1 MLRIETEQQGDTYTI
16 TLHGSVADQWV
27 PLLERHWRSIADNVP
42 AANVT
47 TVLSDVVFIDWN
59 GERLL
64 ERMWRRGVDLVATGC
79 LNRHVVDRIQ
89 RRGRRPEDGASRPR
103 NAERG

>member
-1 MLRIETEQQGDTYTI
+1 MLRIETEQQGETYTI
-16 TLHGSVADQWV
+16 TLHGSIADQWV
-27 PLLERHWRSIADNVP
+27 PLLERHWRSIADNLP
-42 AANVT
+42 AAKVT
-47 TVLSDVVFIDWN
+47 TVLSDVAFIDWN

-79 LNRHVVDRIQ
+79 LNRHVIDRIQ
-89 RRGRRPEDGASRPR
+89 SRGDGLSRRR